1 MDLCLMP
8 ALLATGLSRRA
19 FFARLTRFILRMA
32 PYCPKDEQ
40 VMVNRHLTSL
50 APTRGYARVNPQAD
64 TGIWQHRDGAAEV
77 WLMWQKFARLFVI
90 KTRPEAFLVIF
101 ALANGAV
108 QRGQVYLGQYPGFG
122 GKLLFLACTG
132 SVFMAGAKILDCIKH
147 EAAKP
152 EVAKA

>member
-1 MDLCLMP
+1 
-8 ALLATGLSRRA
+8 
-19 FFARLTRFILRMA
+19 
-32 PYCPKDEQ
+32 
-40 VMVNRHLTSL
+40 
-50 APTRGYARVNPQAD
+50 
-64 TGIWQHRDGAAEV
+64 
-77 WLMWQKFARLFVI
+77 MWQKIARLFVI

-147 EAAKP
+147 EAAKAEP
-152 EVAKA
+152 ETVKA